1 MESLSVARDAVK
13 AFIYR
18 TECRITSTSRTTS
31 GTSYKPTSHVLTA
44 NTHNMHNDTLFVG
57 EEAREKIA
65 SGIKKAAL
73 AVGSTMGTGGS
84 NGIIEAIEN
93 PGYLLTNDGWSL
105 LNSMKFADPIEEIG
119 RKMLVEAV
127 SRANKQSG
135 DGSSTT
141 TVLTNAI
148 IEEGKGFLKE
158 TSPMELKRSLE
169 ACVPLNRDA

>member
-1 MESLSVARDAVK
+1 
-13 AFIYR
+13 
-18 TECRITSTSRTTS
+18 
-31 GTSYKPTSHVLTA
+31 
-44 NTHNMHNDTLFVG
+44 MHNDTLYVG

-65 SGIKKAAL
+65 SGIKKAAQ

-93 PGYLLTNDGWSL
+93 PGYLLTNDGWSI
-105 LNSMKFADPIEEIG
+105 LNSMRFADPIEEIG

-141 TVLTNAI
+141 CVLTNAI
-148 IEEGKGFLKE
+148 IEQGKRFLEE

-169 ACVPLNRDA
+169 ACVPLIEESINKAKKHSRKIAWPATGHRLGD